1 MPEADLNS
9 SLTAEALLGSTG
21 MAVLMATH
29 EDLAILEGDSS
40 HRLLMQ
46 KLGSFG
52 RRVLRRLSRLVYKHG
67 VSSET
72 RDMLNKKGGQSAFY
86 IIIN

>member
-1 MPEADLNS
+1 MLKADLNS
-9 SLTAEALLGSTG
+9 SLTAKASLGCTE
-21 MAVLMATH
+21 MAVLMATL

-52 RRVLRRLSRLVYKHG
+52 RCVPRRLSRLVYKHE

-72 RDMLNKKGGQSAFY
+72 RDMLNKKGDQSAFY